1 MSVLKNAGYL
11 AFLRGRARGHLFA
24 APEVQQELLHR
35 ILHTDPL
42 ERSSV
47 LLSPRHVL
55 FNCRDTETKPEFKP
69 LAPFSLKKIKK
80 K

>member
-11 AFLRGRARGHLFA
+11 AFLRGGARGHLLA
-24 APEVQQELLHR
+24 APEVQEELLHR
-35 ILHTDPL
+35 VLHTDPL

-55 FNCRDTETKPEFKP
+55 FNCWDTKTKPEFKRKR
-69 LAPFSLKKIKK
+69 SQRLKKKNN
-80 K
+80 